1 MGSAFRSASFAM
13 VIAIVLASCGGS
25 TPAASTAPSATSAA
39 TTAASAAPAASGKY
53 DEAAAE
59 KQLYDAAVNAG
70 EKEVNLYSSIN
81 EQEAGPLLEIWAKE
95 FPKIKANFIRASETA
110 LVSRVLTEAQ
120 GHKPNF
126 DVLETTT
133 SQLIADAGLALKYFP
148 PSAGLIPAELKDP
161 KGYWFSIYTNWCVV
175 EFNTTKMKKTDIT
188 SYQDFLKPQFK
199 GQIVLDSTEYDW
211 YAGMIHEYG
220 QDKADALI
228 KQIRD
233 TNGITLINGHGTMND
248 DISSGQF
255 AVTLTQYVNQ
265 AERSKR
271 QKAPVDWLAIQPVT
285 VITSG
290 KVIVD
295 KDAPHPNAA
304 KLMADFLASTSA
316 QKYLASR
323 GRQITRS
330 DVPQEPPGLLDG
342 LKTWTAPVLTPSENQ
357 ALAKKFKALFQ

>member
-1 MGSAFRSASFAM
+1 MKSVVRYPTIALVFALTF
-13 VIAIVLASCGGS
+13 AACGGS
-25 TPAASTAPSATSAA
+25 ATPTASTAPSAT
-39 TTAASAAPAASGKY
+39 TAVTSAAPAASGKY

-59 KQLYDAAVNAG
+59 KQLYDAAVAAH
-70 EKEVNLYSSIN
+70 ETEVNLYSSIN
-81 EQEAGPLLEIWAKE
+81 EQEAGPLLKIWDQE

-110 LVSRVLTEAQ
+110 LVSRVITEAQ

-133 SQLIADAGLALKYFP
+133 SQLAADAGLTLKYFP
-148 PSAGLIPAELKDP
+148 PSAGLIPSSLKDP

-175 EFNTTKMKKTDIT
+175 EFNTTKMKKSDIT

-199 GQIVLDSTEYDW
+199 GQIVIDSTEYDW
-211 YAGMIHEYG
+211 YAGMVQEMG

-228 KQIRD
+228 ENIRK

-290 KVIVD
+290 KVVVD

-342 LKTWTAPVLTPSENQ
+342 LKTWTAPVLTPAENQ
-357 ALAKKFKALFQ
+357 TLAKKFKALFTQ